1 MFLLTLVFI
10 ILSFAW
16 IGQYLLIPFVLM
28 AMGIYSA
35 NEERKNNKKKK

>member
-1 MFLLTLVFI
+1 MILLTLVFI

-16 IGQYLLIPFVLM
+16 IGQYLLIPFLLM

-35 NEERKNNKKKK
+35 NEERKKNKKRK